1 VKLVMFAEHGRD
13 VVAPGIL
20 RPDGVVTLHDLLAPG
35 PPNARMIGLMDDFGL
50 LRPRLDDLVASAE
63 PIPLSAGAL
72 RAPIP
77 RPGKILCCIANY
89 WEHAQRD
96 PRPLNMFLKN
106 PDAVIGP
113 QDTVRLPVT
122 EEPYAFMH
130 EAELGIVIKGPAKSV
145 SPGNWAAAVFG
156 YTAVVDVSARSHG
169 RTTWRDG
176 SWLGK
181 SFDTFCPIGPVIVTA
196 DEVAD
201 PHALTVRFWVDGA
214 LRHCYSTSDME
225 HPVPEIVTFASN
237 VMTLN
242 TGDVIACG
250 TNHEGIGFIQHG
262 ERLKIEIEGFGPMEL
277 DVVDP
282 LRRSWEKGIY
292 LGEDSTSADAPG
304 RARAPLQA

>member
-1 VKLVMFAEHGRD
+1 
-13 VVAPGIL
+13 
-20 RPDGVVTLHDLLAPG
+20 
-35 PPNARMIGLMDDFGL
+35 MIGL

-77 RPGKILCCIANY
+77 RPGKILCCMANY
-89 WEHAQRD
+89 WEHTQRD

-113 QDTVRLPVT
+113 QDTVRLPVS

-145 SPGNWAAAVFG
+145 SPRDWRTAVFG

-181 SFDTFCPIGPVIVTA
+181 SFDTFCPIGPIGPVIVTA
-196 DEVAD
+196 DEVTD
-201 PHALTVRFWVDGA
+201 PHALTVRFWVMARCGIA
-214 LRHCYSTSDME
+214 TAPRTWST
-225 HPVPEIVTFASN
+225 
-237 VMTLN
+237 L
-242 TGDVIACG
+242 C
-250 TNHEGIGFIQHG
+250 
-262 ERLKIEIEGFGPMEL
+262 
-277 DVVDP
+277 
-282 LRRSWEKGIY
+282 RRS
-292 LGEDSTSADAPG
+292 
-304 RARAPLQA
+304 